1 MTLVARS
8 VVDWLLDDR
17 RESEDDGAFFVG
29 FAQQLVGAGV
39 RLLRASTSLRPLDP
53 QIWVRNLRWER
64 GELLVEDRAREVQTS
79 PEYIGSPIAAIH
91 EGESVIRER
100 LDGHGPPR
108 FHTLAD
114 FARRGATD
122 YVIHAIASCD
132 AMRTFVSYATDAP
145 GGFTADELA
154 LFAAIHPAFSA
165 CTRLRTARMTRDA
178 LLRTYLGPNA
188 ADRVRAGEVVR
199 GSGEM
204 IGAAIWFCDLRDFT
218 VLSDALPPDHL
229 IRVLD
234 RYFETVA
241 RPIVDRGGEI
251 LKFIGDAVLAIFP
264 VGALGPGDACHRAL
278 EAALAAL
285 STFDADVAHAEPG
298 HPLGFGVSLH
308 LGEVF
313 YGNIGA
319 CDRLDF
325 TVIGPAVNLAAR
337 VQGQCSALGT
347 PLLVS
352 GAFAGHLE
360 RTDLHLLGSPPLK
373 GVRTSPELYT
383 LARFVR

>member
-1 MTLVARS
+1 MTLDARP
-8 VVDWLLDDR
+8 VIDWLLDDT
-17 RESEDDGAFFVG
+17 RESEDDGAYFVG
-29 FAQQLVGAGV
+29 FVHQLIGAGV

-79 PEYIGSPIAAIH
+79 AEYVGSPIAAIH
-91 EGESVIRER
+91 GGEQMLRER
-100 LDGHGPPR
+100 LTAGEPR
-108 FHTLAD
+108 FHTLRD

-122 YVIHAIASCD
+122 YVIHAIASRD
-132 AMRTFVSYATDAP
+132 AMRTFVSYTTAAP
-145 GGFTADELA
+145 DGFSDDELA
-154 LFAAIHPAFSA
+154 LFTAIHPAFSA
-165 CTRLRTARMTRDA
+165 GVRLRTTRMTRDV

-218 VLSDALPPDHL
+218 MLSDALPADRL

-234 RYFETVA
+234 RYFETVSK
-241 RPIVDRGGEI
+241 PIVDHGGEI
-251 LKFIGDAVLAIFP
+251 LKFIGDAMLAIFP
-264 VGALGPGDACHRAL
+264 VGALGPGDACARAVD
-278 EAALAAL
+278 AALAAL
-285 STFDADVAHAEPG
+285 EQFETEVARMEPD
-298 HPLGFGVSLH
+298 HRLGFGVSLH

-325 TVIGPAVNLAAR
+325 TVIGSAVNLAAR

-352 GAFAGHLE
+352 GTFADNLE
-360 RTDLHLLGSPPLK
+360 RTDLRHLGSPPLK
-373 GVRTSPELYT
+373 GIRSAPELYT